1 MMQCVQAEEF
11 IPRYVDGELSD
22 AEASPLRQHMIGCQT
37 CRLLAQEAEALKR
50 WFVDPEPSVGPAE
63 APEGF
68 AARVATLAFAGAA
81 QVEPLGGPRPL
92 FEAHA
97 EEDARVRENQLQTFV
112 LNLTGAAAILV
123 ILLAFGLQRR
133 GLPELG
139 TINADATMSLS
150 ESLDDMDE
158 LNQATEAAASDESNQ
173 DQPQK

>member
-1 MMQCVQAEEF
+1 MIQCDRAEEF
-11 IPRYVDGELSD
+11 IPRYVDGELND
-22 AEASPLRQHMIGCQT
+22 DEASPLRQHLIDCQS
-37 CRLLAQEAEALKR
+37 CRLRAQEAEALSS
-50 WFVDPEPSVGPAE
+50 WFVDPESIVGPAE

-81 QVEPLGGPRPL
+81 QVEPHGGPRPL
-92 FEAHA
+92 SEAHA
-97 EEDARVRENQLQTFV
+97 EEDAHLREKNLQTFV

-133 GLPELG
+133 GQPDLG

-150 ESLDDMDE
+150 DSLEDLDE
-158 LNQATEAAASDESNQ
+158 LNQASESAPEGSDQ